1 MSGKEDRA
9 LPSSSDA
16 PAASSW
22 AAGSVARFFKGKKWK
37 IISFF
42 PNSPCSRVS
51 PPPAADTGEKQE

>member
-16 PAASSW
+16 PTASSW

-37 IISFF
+37 IVSFF
-42 PNSPCSRVS
+42 PNCPCARVS
-51 PPPAADTGEKQE
+51 NPPATSREKEQK

>member
-16 PAASSW
+16 STASSW

-37 IISFF
+37 IVSFF
-42 PNSPCSRVS
+42 PNCPCTRIPNLPVA
-51 PPPAADTGEKQE
+51 PKKEQK